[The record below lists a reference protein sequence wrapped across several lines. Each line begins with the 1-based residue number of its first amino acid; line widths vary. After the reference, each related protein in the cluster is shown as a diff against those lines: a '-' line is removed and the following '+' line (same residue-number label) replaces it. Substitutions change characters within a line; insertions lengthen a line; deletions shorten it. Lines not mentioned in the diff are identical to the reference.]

1 MDLIFSFE
9 VVARDRVEK
18 GAMTLEFERKRDM
31 RREKCGEREG
41 EGGMLSQQEIR
52 KR

>member
-9 VVARDRVEK
+9 VVAARDRVEK
-18 GAMTLEFERKRDM
+18 GAVTLEFEGKRDM
-31 RREKCGEREG
+31 RREKYGEREG
-41 EGGMLSQQEIR
+41 GRLSQQEIR